1 MDIRVLSVR
10 LHRTQRRLRPA
21 AMFYFYMP
29 ARATTLCLSMNACNV
44 LTRAGALGDRQHDS
58 QACASSAT
66 RPDTHCPA
74 QSRNALS
81 HSQQAERLSSR
92 IPFSRKS
99 DAVIVDQQTQ
109 RTVLT
114 FYPQTEI
121 FCLGMFSNVVQ
132 RFLYRTVNRDFN
144 LVIHFAKRFRQ
155 IYLRLH
161 ARMLGQF
168 ADLLANGGE
177 QAEFFQ
183 GAGGESS
190 DDAAQISDGT
200 VQHGHR
206 FLNL

>member
-1 MDIRVLSVR
+1 MHLMDIRVLSVR

-66 RPDTHCPA
+66 RTDTHCPA

-99 DAVIVDQQTQ
+99 DAIVVDQQTQ
-109 RTVLT
+109 AAVLT
-114 FYPQTEI
+114 FHSQAKV
-121 FCLGMFSNVVQ
+121 FCLGMFGYVVQ
-132 RFLYRTVNRDFN
+132 RFLHRPVNCDLN
-144 LVIHFAKRFRQ
+144 LAVHFAQ
-155 IYLRLH
+155 
-161 ARMLGQF
+161 
-168 ADLLANGGE
+168 
-177 QAEFFQ
+177 
-183 GAGGESS
+183 
-190 DDAAQISDGT
+190 
-200 VQHGHR
+200 
-206 FLNL
+206 